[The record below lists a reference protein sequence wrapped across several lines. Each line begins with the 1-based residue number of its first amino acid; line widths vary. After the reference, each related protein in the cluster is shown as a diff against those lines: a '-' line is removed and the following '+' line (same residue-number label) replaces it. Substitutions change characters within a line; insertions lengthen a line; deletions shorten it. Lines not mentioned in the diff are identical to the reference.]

1 MCLRC
6 GSGKHMGECDVRCL
20 HCHSEEHSCTDR
32 RCPKWK
38 DENEICQVKAEKNV
52 SFFQARKIWESEK
65 KQNTAANGTGGV
77 SFATVAQKEN
87 TTEVA
92 KIEALETKVEKL
104 TELVTSLVETIK
116 KL

>member
-1 MCLRC
+1 M
-6 GSGKHMGECDVRCL
+6 
-20 HCHSEEHSCTDR
+20 
-32 RCPKWK
+32 
-38 DENEICQVKAEKNV
+38 